1 MTPLARVAF
10 LSVTWLLLVAA
21 TPLPLTPPP
30 PDLTALVPFVS
41 APLDKPALKLPPLA
55 LPAPPLQVPVVPP
68 AAVVL
73 PAADKPAAPIPPAR
87 ALPCVGAWTGAAS
100 EALECGRAR
109 YQRGDVA
116 DAAQALEQAVRN
128 SKDRE
133 LNAEARYWLAES
145 LFRLG
150 RMEQADAHFR
160 QVAGERVSALT
171 PFALHSS
178 GWTALVLGDAGR
190 AREVFAQILGASHP
204 VTVDAWARHGLGLA
218 LSALGRHGDA
228 QRTWADLLARRAPPA
243 LERDVLFWNGDAL
256 GRTGDPAKA
265 EAELSRFTQG
275 GVHSLLA
282 AGLVRLGW
290 WSLAAGHPRESV
302 AALRTYP
309 GPRPP
314 ETKPEGARPP
324 AARVGGAQETADR
337 DWVDATLALAL
348 LASDDWDGARTAA
361 QSLETRRSPLA
372 LPVQL
377 RLVAG
382 ALARRAHAV
391 ADAAIVELMRGTL
404 TPPVRAWLLTM
415 KGDVAR
421 SEAKGDDA
429 RTQYDLARGIDPDS
443 ETGRYATLRLAQT
456 NLEMREFTQALA
468 DLAPLLTAPGDAS
481 SRSAV
486 LLLQGD
492 AAYRAGDYPTAAAA
506 FERTL
511 VEAADR
517 PEAREAQLGLAWT
530 DLREGRTEPAGRRF
544 AEVARLSPEDESAVD
559 ALVLASEMALTTGDL
574 RTARELLDR
583 VLARYPKAPRS
594 EFARLNRAIL
604 LQRSGEAAA
613 AVPSLRDWVS
623 RAPFPPLVGRAQAAL
638 AVALLA
644 AGRRDEARKEFAAV
658 QREGDAAFASLGR
671 GTLGLVEGK
680 LADATRDFTEARSDG
695 TPVIAAAAEY
705 GLGVVAFQRGD
716 AAAFKTAALAV
727 VNGAPSGP
735 LTSRL
740 LYALAG
746 LAADAKDW
754 TAALATGK
762 RLVTEFPDDERADDA
777 LERVGAAAATEGV
790 WPVSY
795 EAYALLRQHY
805 PRSPFIEDSRLTFAE
820 AQVETGRAAEGRT
833 VLEQLVTLPP
843 SDPRVA
849 RARVVLGRA
858 RELTGDRAGALEAYT
873 AAAAAVPPSQW
884 NAQTLVGY
892 ARLLTQAQRY
902 DEARALLQPFL
913 KTASA
918 SVGAEGALALGETH
932 EAQGEEAA
940 AIEYFMTAAYL
951 APDSTAGRR
960 GLLAA
965 GRAFATQKQ
974 PDAATIVYR
983 KLLAQSDVPA
993 DLVSAARRGLAE
1005 LGR

>member
-1 MTPLARVAF
+1 MSLARVAF
-10 LSVTWLLLVAA
+10 LPAMWLLLVAA

-41 APLDKPALKLPPLA
+41 APLDKPPLKPPPLA
-55 LPAPPLQVPVVPP
+55 VPAPPLQVPVVPP

-73 PAADKPAAPIPPAR
+73 PAADKPAASIPPAR
-87 ALPCVGAWTGAAS
+87 ALPCVGAWTGAAG

-109 YQRGDVA
+109 YQRGDLTEAV
-116 DAAQALEQAVRN
+116 QALEQAVRN

-133 LNAEARYWLAES
+133 LTSEARYWLAES

-150 RMEQADAHFR
+150 RMEQADAQFR
-160 QVAGERVSALT
+160 QVVGERAPALT

-190 AREVFAQILGASHP
+190 ARDVFSQILGASHP
-204 VTVDAWARHGLGLA
+204 MAVDAWARHGLGLA

-228 QRTWADLLARRAPPA
+228 QRTWADLLARRPPAA

-275 GVHSLLA
+275 GAHPLLA

-302 AALRTYP
+302 AALRTSP
-309 GPRPP
+309 GPRPL
-314 ETKPEGARPP
+314 ETKPESGRSPSARL
-324 AARVGGAQETADR
+324 ASAQEAADR

-377 RLVAG
+377 RVVAG
-382 ALARRAHAV
+382 ALARRAYAV
-391 ADAAIVELMRGTL
+391 ADAAIGELMRGTL

-421 SEAKGDDA
+421 GEAKSDDA
-429 RTQYDLARGIDPDS
+429 RTQYDLARGIDPES
-443 ETGRYATLRLAQT
+443 ETGRYATVRLAQT

-468 DLAPLLTAPGDAS
+468 DLAPLLTTPADAS
-481 SRSAV
+481 TRSV
-486 LLLQGD
+486 VVLLQGE
-492 AAYRAGDYPTAAAA
+492 AAYRAGDYRTATAA
-506 FERTL
+506 FERAL
-511 VEAADR
+511 AEFADR

-544 AEVARLSPEDESAVD
+544 AEVARLSPEDEGAVD
-559 ALVLASEMALTTGDL
+559 ALVLGSEMALTSGDL
-574 RTARELLDR
+574 GTARELLDR
-583 VLARYPKAPRS
+583 VLARYPTAPRS

-604 LQRSGEAAA
+604 MLRTGQAAA

-623 RAPFPPLVGRAQAAL
+623 RAPFPPLLGRARAAL

-644 AGRRDEARKEFAAV
+644 AGQRDDARKELAVV

-671 GTLGLVEGK
+671 GTLGLIDGK
-680 LADATRDFTEARSDG
+680 LADATRDFTEARTDG

-705 GLGVVAFQRGD
+705 GLGVVAFHRGD
-716 AAAFKTAALAV
+716 TAAFRTAALAV
-727 VNGAPSGP
+727 VTQAPRGP
-735 LTSRL
+735 LTPPL

-754 TAALATGK
+754 TAALATAK
-762 RLVTEFPDDERADDA
+762 RLVTEFPEDERADDA
-777 LERVGAAAATEGV
+777 LQRVGAAAAAERA

-805 PRSPFIEDSRLTFAE
+805 PRSPFIEDSRLAFAE

-849 RARVVLGRA
+849 PARVVLGRA

-873 AAAAAVPPSQW
+873 AAAATVPPSGW
-884 NAQTLVGY
+884 SAQTLVGY

-902 DEARALLQPFL
+902 DDARALLQPFL
-913 KTASA
+913 KTAST
-918 SVGAEGALALGETH
+918 SVAPEGALALGQTL
-932 EAQGEEAA
+932 EAQGDDAA
-940 AIEYFMTAAYL
+940 AVEYFLTAAYL
-951 APDSTAGRR
+951 APDSTAGRQA
-960 GLLAA
+960 LLAA

-983 KLLAQSDVPA
+983 KLLAQSNVPA
-993 DLVSAARRGLAE
+993 DLAAAARRGLAE